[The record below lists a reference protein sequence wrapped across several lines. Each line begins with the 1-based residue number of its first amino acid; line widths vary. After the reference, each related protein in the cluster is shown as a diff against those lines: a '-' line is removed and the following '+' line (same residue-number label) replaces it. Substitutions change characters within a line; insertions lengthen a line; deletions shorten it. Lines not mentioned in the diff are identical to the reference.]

1 MFCKFLATDQC
12 VLFYQGGQGKYPTTP
27 SPQNNRAVAR
37 FLVEK
42 AFVPEEVANATLAKS
57 VANAMQGLT
66 RLQGCQLWNHAKDLT
81 GKSLTKEQASHA
93 QVLKRLRAVCGAHL
107 ENILSYSS
115 ESACQATKNCAVQ
128 SFFSNIQDIY
138 LQHILLALN

>member
-1 MFCKFLATDQC
+1 MFCTFLTTDQC

-57 VANAMQGLT
+57 VAKAMQGLT

-81 GKSLTKEQASHA
+81 GKSLTKEQASHTL
-93 QVLKRLRAVCGAHL
+93 VLKWLRAVEGAHL
-107 ENILSYSS
+107 ENILFHSS
-115 ESACQATKNCAVQ
+115 ESSSYA
-128 SFFSNIQDIY
+128 D
-138 LQHILLALN
+138 